1 LNFLRYQRLRED
13 RMGLTMGERQSLVR
27 ENASRYQKASKKE
40 KRIILDEFVHS
51 TGYHRTYAS
60 YLLSHHGKRV
70 VVARKTTIVGDI
82 RKRVRK
88 KREPVYGA
96 QVIEALKRIWGILD
110 MICGKRLKTALPEVV
125 PKLERWGELKLSTE
139 VREKLLRMS
148 ASTIDRVLASERKKM
163 ELKSRSGTKPGTLL
177 KHQVPIRTFCE
188 WDESKPGFMEVDL
201 VSHGGGDERGDFC
214 QTLSATDVSSA
225 WTETEAVRNK
235 AQVHVFEGLTKI
247 RARLPFALLG
257 LDSDNGSE
265 FINAH
270 LVAYCE
276 QEQITFTRSRPYRKN
291 DNCYVEQ
298 KNYTVVRKTVGY
310 MRHDT
315 TKELEILNRL
325 YSYLRLYTNYFLPSM
340 KLSQK
345 TRIGSKVVKRYEEPR
360 TPYKRLLESPS
371 VDRRIKRRLRTEYE
385 QLNPAQLRR
394 EIMWLQQMLLKA
406 VRNKQRSRRVA

>member
-1 LNFLRYQRLRED
+1 
-13 RMGLTMGERQSLVR
+13 MGLTMGERRSLVR
-27 ENASRYQKASKKE
+27 ENASRYQRAGKKE
-40 KRIILDEFVHS
+40 KRIILDEFVRS

-96 QVIEALKRIWGILD
+96 EVVEALKRIWVILD
-110 MICGKRLKTALPEVV
+110 LICGKRLKTALPEVI
-125 PKLERWGELKLSTE
+125 PKLERWGELKVSAE
-139 VREKLLRMS
+139 VRKKLLKMS
-148 ASTIDRVLASERKKM
+148 ASTIDRVLTSERKKM

-247 RARLPFALLG
+247 RGRLPFALLG

-340 KLSQK
+340 KLSEK
-345 TRIGSKVVKRYEEPR
+345 TRIGSKVVRRYEEPR
-360 TPYKRLLESPS
+360 TPYQRLLESPS
-371 VDRRIKRRLRTEYE
+371 VDRRIKRRLRAEYE

>member
-1 LNFLRYQRLRED
+1 
-13 RMGLTMGERQSLVR
+13 MGLTMGERQSLVR

-70 VVARKTTIVGDI
+70 VVTRKTAIVGDI
-82 RKRVRK
+82 GKRERK
-88 KREPVYGA
+88 KREPEYGGE
-96 QVIEALKRIWGILD
+96 VVEALKRIWGILD
-110 MICGKRLKTALPEVV
+110 LICGKRLKRALPEVV
-125 PKLERWGELKLSTE
+125 PKLERWGELKLSAE
-139 VREKLLRMS
+139 VREKLLKMS
-148 ASTIDRVLASERKKM
+148 ASTIDRVLKSERKRM

-265 FINAH
+265 FINSH

-340 KLSQK
+340 KLSEK
-345 TRIGSKVVKRYEEPR
+345 TRIGSKVVKRYEEPK
-360 TPYKRLLESPS
+360 TPYQRLLESPS

>member
-1 LNFLRYQRLRED
+1 
-13 RMGLTMGERQSLVR
+13 MGLTMGERQSLVR

-188 WDESKPGFMEVDL
+188 WDESKPGFIEIDL
-201 VSHGGGDERGDFC
+201 VSHGGGDEQGDFC
-214 QTLSATDVSSA
+214 QTLSATDVCSG
-225 WTETEAVRNK
+225 WTETEAVQNK
-235 AQVHVFEGLTKI
+235 AQVWVFEGLTSI
-247 RARLPFALLG
+247 RSRLPFGLLG
-257 LDSDNGSE
+257 IDSDNGSE
-265 FINAH
+265 FINKH

-276 QEQITFTRSRPYRKN
+276 REGISFTRSRPYRKN
-291 DNCYVEQ
+291 DNCFIEQ

-310 MRHDT
+310 MRYDSS
-315 TKELEILNRL
+315 KELEILNRL
-325 YSYLRLYTNYFLPSM
+325 YSYLRLYNNYFLPSM

-345 TRIGSKVVKRYEEPR
+345 TRIGSKVVKRYDEPKS
-360 TPYKRLLESPS
+360 PYQRLLESS
-371 VDRRIKRRLRTEYE
+371 SIDRRVKQRLRVEYDK
-385 QLNPAQLRR
+385 LNPAQLKR
-394 EIMWLQQMLLKA
+394 EIMCLQQLLWKA
-406 VRNKQRSRRVA
+406 VRNKQRKRRAA

>member
-1 LNFLRYQRLRED
+1 
-13 RMGLTMGERQSLVR
+13 MGLTMRERQSLVR
-27 ENASRYQKASKKE
+27 ENASRYQKASKKQ
-40 KRIILDEFVHS
+40 KRIILDEFIHS

-70 VVARKTTIVGDI
+70 IVARRTAIIGDI

-88 KREPVYGA
+88 KREPIYGA
-96 QVIEALKRIWGILD
+96 EVIQALKRIWGVLD
-110 MICGKRLKTALPEVV
+110 FICGKRLKVALVEVL
-125 PKLERWGELKLSTE
+125 PKLERWGDLKVSKE

-148 ASTIDRVLASERKKM
+148 ASTIDRVLASERKRM

-188 WDESKPGFMEVDL
+188 WDESKPGFVEVDL

-214 QTLSATDVSSA
+214 QTLSATDIVST

-235 AQVHVFEGLTKI
+235 AQVNVFEGLTRI
-247 RARLPFALLG
+247 RGRLPFDLLG

-265 FINAH
+265 FINGH

-276 QEQITFTRSRPYRKN
+276 QQQITFTRSRPYRKN

-315 TKELEILNRL
+315 DKELEILNRL
-325 YSYLRLYTNYFLPSM
+325 YSYLRLYTNYFLPTM
-340 KLSQK
+340 KLSAK
-345 TRIGSKVVKRYEEPR
+345 TRIGSKVVKRYDKPK
-360 TPYKRLLESPS
+360 TPYQRLLDLPS
-371 VDRRIKRRLRTEYE
+371 VDRTVKRRLRAEYD

-394 EIMWLQQMLLKA
+394 EISSLQQMLLKA
-406 VRNKQRSRRVA
+406 VRNKQKNRRAA

>member
-1 LNFLRYQRLRED
+1 
-13 RMGLTMGERQSLVR
+13 MGLTMRERQSLVR
-27 ENASRYQKASKKE
+27 ENASRYQKASKKQ
-40 KRIILDEFVHS
+40 KRIILDEFIHS

-70 VVARKTTIVGDI
+70 IVARRTAIIGDI

-88 KREPVYGA
+88 KREPIYGA
-96 QVIEALKRIWGILD
+96 EVIQALKRIWGVLD
-110 MICGKRLKTALPEVV
+110 FICGKRLKVALVEVL
-125 PKLERWGELKLSTE
+125 PKLERWGDLKVSKE

-148 ASTIDRVLASERKKM
+148 ASTIDRVLASERKRM

-188 WDESKPGFMEVDL
+188 WDESKPGFVEVDL

-214 QTLSATDVSSA
+214 QTLSATDIVST

-235 AQVHVFEGLTKI
+235 AQVNVFEGLTRI
-247 RARLPFALLG
+247 RGRLPFDLLG

-265 FINAH
+265 FINGH
-270 LVAYCE
+270 LAYCE
-276 QEQITFTRSRPYRKN
+276 QQQITFTRSRPYRKN

-315 TKELEILNRL
+315 DKELEILNRL
-325 YSYLRLYTNYFLPSM
+325 YSYLRLYTNYFLPTM
-340 KLSQK
+340 KLSAK
-345 TRIGSKVVKRYEEPR
+345 TRIGSKVVKRYDKPK
-360 TPYKRLLESPS
+360 TPYQRLLDLPS
-371 VDRRIKRRLRTEYE
+371 VDRTVKRRLRAEYD

-394 EIMWLQQMLLKA
+394 EISSLQQMLLKA
-406 VRNKQRSRRVA
+406 VRNKQKNRRAA

>member
-1 LNFLRYQRLRED
+1 
-13 RMGLTMGERQSLVR
+13 MGLTMGERRSLVR
-27 ENASRYQKASKKE
+27 ENASRYQKASRKG

-82 RKRVRK
+82 GKRVRK

-96 QVIEALKRIWGILD
+96 EVVEALKRIWGILD
-110 MICGKRLKTALPEVV
+110 LICGKRLKTALPEVI
-125 PKLERWGELKLSTE
+125 PKLERWGELKVSAE
-139 VREKLLRMS
+139 VREKLLKMS
-148 ASTIDRVLASERKKM
+148 ASTIDRVLTAERRRI
-163 ELKSRSGTKPGTLL
+163 ELRSRSGTKPGTLL

-214 QTLSATDVSSA
+214 QTLSATDISSA

-235 AQVHVFEGLTKI
+235 AQAHVFEGLTKI

-340 KLSQK
+340 KLSEK
-345 TRIGSKVVKRYEEPR
+345 TRIGSKVVKRYEEPK

-371 VDRRIKRRLRTEYE
+371 VDRRIKRRLRAEYE